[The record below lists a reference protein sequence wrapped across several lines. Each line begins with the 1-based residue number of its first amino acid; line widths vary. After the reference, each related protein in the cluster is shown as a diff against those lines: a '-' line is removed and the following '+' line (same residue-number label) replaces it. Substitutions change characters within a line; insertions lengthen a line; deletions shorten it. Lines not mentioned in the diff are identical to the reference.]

1 MSKLG
6 KVEQLIS
13 TLVRDLNDDE
23 LELLSN
29 ELSPARESRRPII
42 DLEEITHERM
52 RDPEFKKAVLS
63 TIERATRQL
72 KCWLRSQPQ
81 K

>member
-1 MSKLG
+1 MSKPG
-6 KVEQLIS
+6 KIEQLLS

-23 LELLSN
+23 LEVLSN
-29 ELSPARESRRPII
+29 ELSAVRESRRPVI

-63 TIERATRQL
+63 TIERATRGM
-72 KCWLRSQPQ
+72 
-81 K
+81 

>member
-1 MSKLG
+1 MSKPG
-6 KVEQLIS
+6 KVEQLLS

-23 LELLSN
+23 LDLLSN
-29 ELSPARESRRPII
+29 ELSAVRESRRPVI

-63 TIERATRQL
+63 TIERATRGM
-72 KCWLRSQPQ
+72 
-81 K
+81 

>member
-1 MSKLG
+1 MVKPG

-13 TLVRDLNDDE
+13 TLIHDLNDDE

-29 ELSPARESRRPII
+29 ELSTARESRRPII

-72 KCWLRSQPQ
+72 
-81 K
+81 

>member
-1 MSKLG
+1 MSKPG
-6 KVEQLIS
+6 KIEQLLS

-23 LELLSN
+23 LDLLSN
-29 ELSPARESRRPII
+29 ELSAVRESRRPVI

-63 TIERATRQL
+63 TIERATRGM
-72 KCWLRSQPQ
+72 
-81 K
+81 

>member
-1 MSKLG
+1 MSKPG

-29 ELSPARESRRPII
+29 ELSAARESRRPVIG
-42 DLEEITHERM
+42 LEEITHERM

-72 KCWLRSQPQ
+72 
-81 K
+81 

>member
-1 MSKLG
+1 MSKPG

-13 TLVRDLNDDE
+13 TLIHDLNDDE

-29 ELSPARESRRPII
+29 ELSAARESRTPII

-72 KCWLRSQPQ
+72 
-81 K
+81 

>member
-1 MSKLG
+1 MSKPG

-29 ELSPARESRRPII
+29 ELSAARESRRPII
-42 DLEEITHERM
+42 SLEEITHERM

-72 KCWLRSQPQ
+72 
-81 K
+81 

>member
-1 MSKLG
+1 MSKPG
-6 KVEQLIS
+6 KVEQLFS

-29 ELSPARESRRPII
+29 ELSAVQESRRPVIG
-42 DLEEITHERM
+42 LEEITHERM

-63 TIERATRQL
+63 TIERATREL
-72 KCWLRSQPQ
+72 
-81 K
+81 

>member
-1 MSKLG
+1 MSQPG
-6 KVEQLIS
+6 KVEQLLS

-23 LELLSN
+23 LESLSN
-29 ELSPARESRRPII
+29 ELSAVRESRRPAIG
-42 DLEEITHERM
+42 LEEITHERM

-72 KCWLRSQPQ
+72 
-81 K
+81 

>member
-1 MSKLG
+1 MSKPG

-29 ELSPARESRRPII
+29 ELSAVRESRRPVI

-63 TIERATRQL
+63 TIERATRGI
-72 KCWLRSQPQ
+72 
-81 K
+81 

>member
-1 MSKLG
+1 MSKPG

-23 LELLSN
+23 LDLLSN
-29 ELSPARESRRPII
+29 ELSAARESRRPVIS
-42 DLEEITHERM
+42 LEEITHERM

-72 KCWLRSQPQ
+72 
-81 K
+81 

>member
-1 MSKLG
+1 MSKPG

-29 ELSPARESRRPII
+29 ELSAARESRRPII
-42 DLEEITHERM
+42 DLGEITHERM

-63 TIERATRQL
+63 TIELVTRQL
-72 KCWLRSQPQ
+72 
-81 K
+81 

>member
-1 MSKLG
+1 MSKPG

-13 TLVRDLNDDE
+13 TLVHDLNDDE

-29 ELSPARESRRPII
+29 ELSAVRESRRPVIG
-42 DLEEITHERM
+42 LEEITHERM

-72 KCWLRSQPQ
+72 
-81 K
+81 

>member
-1 MSKLG
+1 MSKPG

-13 TLVRDLNDDE
+13 TLIHDLNDDE

-29 ELSPARESRRPII
+29 ELSTARESRRPII

-72 KCWLRSQPQ
+72 
-81 K
+81 

>member
-1 MSKLG
+1 MSKPG

-29 ELSPARESRRPII
+29 ELSAARENRRPII

-72 KCWLRSQPQ
+72 
-81 K
+81 

>member
-1 MSKLG
+1 MSKPG

-13 TLVRDLNDDE
+13 SLIRELNDDE

-29 ELSPARESRRPII
+29 ELSAARESRRPII
-42 DLEEITHERM
+42 GLEEITHERM

-72 KCWLRSQPQ
+72 
-81 K
+81 

>member
-1 MSKLG
+1 MSKPG
-6 KVEQLIS
+6 KIEQLIS

-23 LELLSN
+23 LEMLSN
-29 ELSPARESRRPII
+29 ELSAVRESRRPVI

-63 TIERATRQL
+63 TIERATRGI
-72 KCWLRSQPQ
+72 
-81 K
+81 

>member
-1 MSKLG
+1 MSKPG
-6 KVEQLIS
+6 KIEQLLS

-23 LELLSN
+23 LDLLSN
-29 ELSPARESRRPII
+29 ELSVVREGRRPVI

-63 TIERATRQL
+63 TIERATRGM
-72 KCWLRSQPQ
+72 
-81 K
+81 

>member
-1 MSKLG
+1 MSKPG

-29 ELSPARESRRPII
+29 ELSAARETRRPII

-63 TIERATRQL
+63 TIERVTRQL
-72 KCWLRSQPQ
+72 
-81 K
+81 